1 MNPLSKRALILAA
14 FIIGMMLPLAAQTTQ
29 VVVAMHDG
37 TQQSF
42 YLSEED
48 RMYFEDNAKLV
59 IEEGFTKSTVK
70 IPLADIRKMTCHEMD
85 GTLEN
90 TLNNIKRDNCS
101 DFIFSIFEYPDHFGH
116 GFDYRSEVNEY
127 MQAFVSSE
135 KTGMEIIR
143 AIESRADYSEEDW
156 LILVTSDHGGYNFGH
171 GGPTLEERITFII
184 SNKSI

>member
-90 TLNNIKRDNCS
+90 TDTEVI
-101 DFIFSIFEYPDHFGH
+101 IFP
-116 GFDYRSEVNEY
+116 NPT
-127 MQAFVSSE
+127 QN
-135 KTGMEIIR
+135 TLTIR
-143 AIESRADYSEEDW
+143 N
-156 LILVTSDHGGYNFGH
+156 TSDKQTVSIYALDGRLMKSLEVSGDITIDIADWAAGLYFVKTQSS
-171 GGPTLEERITFII
+171 TL
-184 SNKSI
+184 KMVKL

>member
-1 MNPLSKRALILAA
+1 MKPLSKRALILAA

-90 TLNNIKRDNCS
+90 S
-101 DFIFSIFEYPDHFGH
+101 DTEVSIFP
-116 GFDYRSEVNEY
+116 NPT
-127 MQAFVSSE
+127 QN
-135 KTGMEIIR
+135 TLTIR
-143 AIESRADYSEEDW
+143 N
-156 LILVTSDHGGYNFGH
+156 TSDKQTVSIYALDGRLMKSLEVSGDLTIDIADWAAGLYFVKTQSS
-171 GGPTLEERITFII
+171 TL
-184 SNKSI
+184 KMVKL

>member
-1 MNPLSKRALILAA
+1 MKPLSKRALILAA

-59 IEEGFTKSTVK
+59 IEEGVTKSTVK

-85 GTLEN
+85 ETAENADNEVSIFPNPTQN
-90 TLNNIKRDNCS
+90 TLTIRNLSGKQTISIYALDGRLMKAFEVSGDLTIDIS
-101 DFIFSIFEYPDHFGH
+101 DWAEGLY
-116 GFDYRSEVNEY
+116 
-127 MQAFVSSE
+127 FVKTKSS
-135 KTGMEIIR
+135 
-143 AIESRADYSEEDW
+143 
-156 LILVTSDHGGYNFGH
+156 
-171 GGPTLEERITFII
+171 TL
-184 SNKSI
+184 KMVKL